1 MVVCY
6 VASRSPVGRRQTDIP
21 VCPSHFDVAFIHG
34 RHHTPHWKSVRR
46 GDPSGRPAM
55 CGRDCQV
62 KRTFNAIYGRH
73 GMTNYLES
81 MTRVLH
87 VDDDP
92 AMTRLS
98 AHLLRE
104 HHIEV
109 TGLHDST
116 KALGRIVEE
125 NFRIAI
131 VDLQMPLLDG
141 FELLRRIKEADGGV
155 SVIVLT
161 GVVSQATIMDSMR
174 QGAAACFFKPLTD
187 VSNLVDCI
195 TDINKSRRR
204 WQNTLRQLTQLR
216 KLPGFAA
223 TPTTSTVNA

>member
-1 MVVCY
+1 MTIY
-6 VASRSPVGRRQTDIP
+6 AD
-21 VCPSHFDVAFIHG
+21 
-34 RHHTPHWKSVRR
+34 SV
-46 GDPSGRPAM
+46 
-55 CGRDCQV
+55 
-62 KRTFNAIYGRH
+62 
-73 GMTNYLES
+73 
-81 MTRVLH
+81 TRVLH

-104 HHIEV
+104 HRIEV

-116 KALGRIVEE
+116 KALGRIVED

-155 SVIVLT
+155 SLIMLT
-161 GVVSQATIMDSMR
+161 AVVSQATIMDSLR

-187 VSNLVDCI
+187 VSDLVDCI
-195 TDINKSRRR
+195 ADINKSRQR
-204 WQNTLRQLTQLR
+204 WRNTLRQLTQLR
-216 KLPGFAA
+216 KFPGVVA
-223 TPTTSTVNA
+223 TPTMCAVNA